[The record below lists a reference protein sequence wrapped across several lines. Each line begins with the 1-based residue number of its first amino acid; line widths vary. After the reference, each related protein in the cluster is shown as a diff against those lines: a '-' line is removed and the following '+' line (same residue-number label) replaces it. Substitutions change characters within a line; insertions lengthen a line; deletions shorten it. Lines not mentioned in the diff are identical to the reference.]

1 MFDFYQCL
9 NLRILLIYDYGFNR
23 VIIVFMVS
31 DCVLSRFILFI
42 LDFVVVH
49 FSRTL
54 HLLVILKNLLCFCS
68 ILLLFLVIK
77 MHNLN
82 TIYQIQTR

>member
-1 MFDFYQCL
+1 MSKSSHSF
-9 NLRILLIYDYGFNR
+9 DYGFNR

-31 DCVLSRFILFI
+31 DCVLFRFILFI

-54 HLLVILKNLLCFCS
+54 VILKNLLCFCS
-68 ILLLFLVIK
+68 ILLLSLVIE
-77 MHNLN
+77 MHNST